1 MGLRMLCVAAVLV
14 AAGSAH
20 ASTGCELRLR
30 PETSGFFLSPTLDKV
45 TVMEARAASPDRPC
59 LFLEGDELLRINE
72 QVVPGSKARAVMKYW
87 ESIPTGTRLEFSVR
101 RNDEVS
107 PLVID

>member
-30 PETSGFFLSPTLDKV
+30 PETSGFLQAVPVSGRG
-45 TVMEARAASPDRPC
+45 RAAADQRA
-59 LFLEGDELLRINE
+59 GG
-72 QVVPGSKARAVMKYW
+72 PGKQGQSC
-87 ESIPTGTRLEFSVR
+87 
-101 RNDEVS
+101 DEVLGVDS
-107 PLVID
+107 HRDKAGVQRAAQ